1 MQDNEQKLKLSTSN
15 IIALAAV
22 LLSVIGGYITLI
34 SSISKLDQRVVYLEK
49 ADEDKKANFSKLDF
63 KLDKITESLNQ
74 LKVDIA
80 GQRVEDAKQHKNAN

>member
-1 MQDNEQKLKLSTSN
+1 MSQEPEQKLKLSTSN

-80 GQRVEDAKQHKNAN
+80 GQRIEDAEKNN

>member
-1 MQDNEQKLKLSTSN
+1 MQDNDQKLKLSTSN

>member
-1 MQDNEQKLKLSTSN
+1 MQDSEQKLKLSTSN